1 MRTLTWF
8 IAFIAVLFPLLAF
21 SQGAVPTVEILSKDD
36 ARELFSTTKEQ
47 WLARVRLTVAA
58 GMARPMGAP
67 ETGFG
72 MAVTTPEGDLLIV
85 RPSYGMN
92 EQKPDFIQVTVGYRH
107 PRGALLTD
115 SLLKEAIQTAKAQM
129 EPEYDVIGN
138 FERIRG
144 GLSVFFFITEKQ
156 PK

>member
-8 IAFIAVLFPLLAF
+8 IAFITVLFPLLAF
-21 SQGAVPTVEILSKDD
+21 SQGAAPTVEILSKDD

-47 WLARVRLTVAA
+47 WLARVQSTVAA
-58 GMARPMGAP
+58 GMARPMGDP
-67 ETGFG
+67 ETVFG
-72 MAVTTPEGDLLIV
+72 MVVNTPEGDLLMV
-85 RPSYGMN
+85 MPSYGKN
-92 EQKPDFIQVTVGYRH
+92 EQKPDFIQVSVGYRY
-107 PRGALLTD
+107 PRAALLTD
-115 SLLKEAIQTAKAQM
+115 SVLKEAIQAAKVQM

-144 GLSVFFFITEKQ
+144 GLSVFFIIAEKQ